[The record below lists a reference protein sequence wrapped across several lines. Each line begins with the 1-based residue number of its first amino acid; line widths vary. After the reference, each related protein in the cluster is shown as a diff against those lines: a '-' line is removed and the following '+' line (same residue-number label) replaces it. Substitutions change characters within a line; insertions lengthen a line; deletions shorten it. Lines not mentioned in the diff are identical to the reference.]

1 MSPAS
6 AEAVWSVGYSSI
18 VSSCVLALRI
28 VCVVSVVLVARPMRS
43 ADPGGRAGGC
53 IGRAPAESGALMY
66 CGSVVVAPAV
76 SADAIFFI
84 KKSIF
89 SEKKPS
95 ETEKLRP
102 FTHWH

>member
-53 IGRAPAESGALMY
+53 IGRAPAESGTRMY

-76 SADAIFFI
+76 STGAIFFH
-84 KKSIF
+84 
-89 SEKKPS
+89 EKN
-95 ETEKLRP
+95 
-102 FTHWH
+102 

>member
-6 AEAVWSVGYSSI
+6 AEAVWSVSYSSM

-53 IGRAPAESGALMY
+53 IGRAPAEFGTRMY
-66 CGSVVVAPAV
+66 YGSVAVAPAV
-76 SADAIFFI
+76 SAGAIFFHE
-84 KKSIF
+84 KNIF
-89 SEKKPS
+89 
-95 ETEKLRP
+95 
-102 FTHWH
+102 F